1 MMKETALDVL
11 MYLFEN
17 YMEGEF
23 SNMANQEALRAE
35 LAGAGFP
42 EDEVEHAFSW
52 LDGLVEQRQQPLNL
66 GAGNAMRIY
75 APVEMQRLGP
85 SARGFI
91 MYLEQLGILSAES
104 RELVIDRVMALTEDI
119 DLERIKWVVLLVL
132 FNQPGA
138 EDAFAH
144 MEDLVYYEGD
154 FLH

>member
-1 MMKETALDVL
+1 MKETALDVL

-23 SNMANQEALRAE
+23 SDLENQETLRTE
-35 LAGAGFP
+35 LTAAGFA
-42 EDEVEHAFSW
+42 DEEVSHAFQW

-66 GAGNAMRIY
+66 GAGNPLRIY
-75 APVEMQRLGP
+75 APNEVQRLGT
-85 SARGFI
+85 ACRGFI
-91 MYLEQLGILSAES
+91 MYLEQLGILTPES
-104 RELVIDRVMALTEDI
+104 RELVIDRVMALSEEVDQ
-119 DLERIKWVVLLVL
+119 ERLKWVILLVL

-144 MEDLVYYEGD
+144 MEDILYYEGD

>member
-1 MMKETALDVL
+1 MKETALDVL

-23 SNMANQEALRAE
+23 SDLENQETLRTE
-35 LAGAGFP
+35 LTAAGFAD
-42 EDEVEHAFSW
+42 DEVSSAFQW

-66 GAGNAMRIY
+66 GAGNPLRIY
-75 APVEMQRLGP
+75 AANELQRLGT
-85 SARGFI
+85 ACRGFI
-91 MYLEQLGILSAES
+91 MYLEQLGILSPES
-104 RELVIDRVMALTEDI
+104 RELVIDRVMALNEEVDQ
-119 DLERIKWVVLLVL
+119 ERLKWVILLVL

-144 MEDLVYYEGD
+144 MEDILYYEGD